1 MKVARL
7 FGVALIAI
15 VALSAMLASTASAI
29 PKFKLP
35 ITKRGFVGLS
45 GTAVLRTPAEEDT
58 VTCSSAQ
65 SPGTILSDDE
75 VDIRIHYLGC
85 SLKQGTKGPCTIKN
99 PGGTAGLLL
108 TELLLGLL
116 GLLHSPEGAAGI
128 LFEPKGAP
136 NHVFLTFA
144 GTEAPCTTP
153 ETAVEGSVAGLFS
166 PTGKLSSTALII
178 VAPTSATGKQEVQL
192 ILTLFGV
199 VIPKLTSFGAAAS
212 TQEQHALVEF
222 EEKVEVD

>member
-45 GTAVLRTPAEEDT
+45 STSILRSLTEPIT

-75 VDIRIHYLGC
+75 VDIKIHYSGC
-85 SLKQGTKGPCTIKN
+85 SLKEGSNGPCTIKD
-99 PGGTAGLLL
+99 PEGTAGSLE
-108 TELLLGLL
+108 TTLLLGLL

-128 LFEPKGAP
+128 LFEPKSG
-136 NHVFLTFA
+136 HVFLTLA
-144 GTEAPCTTP
+144 ATEEPCKTK

-166 PTGKLSSTALII
+166 PTGKLSATALIV
-178 VAPTSATGKQEVQL
+178 VAPTSATGKQEITL
-192 ILTLFGV
+192 ILTLFGIV
-199 VIPKLTSFGAAAS
+199 KPKLQSFGAAES

>member
-45 GTAVLRTPAEEDT
+45 GTSILRTPSIAAT
-58 VTCSSAQ
+58 VTCSHAQ
-65 SPGTILSDDE
+65 APGTILSDDE
-75 VDIRIHYLGC
+75 VDIKIHYAGC
-85 SLKQGTKGPCTIKN
+85 SLTVGKEGPCTIKN
-99 PGGTAGLLL
+99 VGGTAGSLE

-128 LFEPKGAP
+128 LFEPKTG
-136 NHVFLTFA
+136 HVFLTFA
-144 GTEAPCTTP
+144 ETEAPCKES
-153 ETAVEGSVAGLFS
+153 ETAIEGSVAGLFS
-166 PTGKLSSTALII
+166 PTGKLSATALII
-178 VAPTSATGKQEVQL
+178 VAPTSATGKQEVTL

-199 VIPKLTSFGAAAS
+199 IKPSLKSFGAAEA

>member
-35 ITKRGFVGLS
+35 ITKRGFLALS
-45 GTAVLRTPAEEDT
+45 GTSVLRTPSEKDT
-58 VTCSSAQ
+58 VTCSSAL
-65 SPGTILSDDE
+65 SEGTILSDDE
-75 VDIRIHYLGC
+75 VDARIHYLGC
-85 SLKQGTKGPCTIKN
+85 SLEEGTKGPCTIKD

-128 LFEPKGAP
+128 LFEPKTG
-136 NHVFLTFA
+136 HVFLEFA
-144 GTEAPCTTP
+144 ATTTP
-153 ETAVEGSVAGLFS
+153 CSTVEVAVEGSVAGLFS
-166 PTGKLSSTALII
+166 PTGKLSSTGLII

-192 ILTLFGV
+192 ILTLFGIV
-199 VIPKLTSFGAAAS
+199 KPKLISFGAAES
-212 TQEQHALVEF
+212 TQEQHALVEY
-222 EEKVEVD
+222 EEAVEVD